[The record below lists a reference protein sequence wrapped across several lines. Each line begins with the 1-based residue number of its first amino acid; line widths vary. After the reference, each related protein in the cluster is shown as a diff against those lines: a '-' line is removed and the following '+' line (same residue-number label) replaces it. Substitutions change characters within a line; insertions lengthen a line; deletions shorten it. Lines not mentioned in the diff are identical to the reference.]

1 MASSDSISSRPYRL
15 NYRSFLAGNMLPF
28 TCCLILAIIVTASI
42 AAYWLIPGDSM
53 MVRPRMRLKP
63 PSQLAWFGTDAMG
76 RDVFAMSLYGAK
88 LSLLVGLLT
97 AVSGGFLGT
106 MIGLLTGYFRRID
119 GIIMRLMDA
128 VMAIPNILFAVAV
141 VSLLGPSLLT
151 IVGALAF
158 SEIPRVVRLV
168 RSVVL
173 SVREEPYVK
182 AAVGMSIQ
190 TPLILIRHILP
201 SCVAPLLVQ
210 TTYIFASAILSEAIL
225 GFLGVGFPQG
235 TPTWGNIVAD
245 GRTVF
250 LRAPWTIFAP
260 GLMLAVTVMSVNLL
274 GDSLRDRLDPRLS
287 RTTRIQS

>member
-1 MASSDSISSRPYRL
+1 MASSDTISSRLPRL
-15 NYRSFLAGNMLPF
+15 NYRSFLAGNLLPV
-28 TCCLILAIIVTASI
+28 TCCLILAIIVTASL
-42 AAYWLIPGDSM
+42 AAYWLVPADSM

-63 PSQLAWFGTDAMG
+63 PSELAWFGTDAMG
-76 RDVFAMSLYGAK
+76 RDVFAMSLFGAK

-106 MIGLLTGYFRRID
+106 MIGLFTGYFRRID

-128 VMAIPNILFAVAV
+128 IMAIPNILFAVAV

-250 LRAPWTIFAP
+250 LRAPWTIIAP